1 MPLTALV
8 LSDRADV
15 VVLVATEM
23 TCPLSTWANN
33 LTRAI
38 GMLFRA
44 AGRDKRLS
52 AMNRSEIEQV
62 LRNWIG
68 EAMSPVGR
76 FVKGI
81 DPPAWV
87 AETFIA
93 WWQKRVED
101 SLDRVE
107 GSAGYLV
114 SEASELAEAASVAGV
129 QWDIHEVR
137 EALEGLREKVGD
149 LREAAGLAR
158 DPGDGR

>member
-1 MPLTALV
+1 
-8 LSDRADV
+8 
-15 VVLVATEM
+15 
-23 TCPLSTWANN
+23 
-33 LTRAI
+33 
-38 GMLFRA
+38 
-44 AGRDKRLS
+44 
-52 AMNRSEIEQV
+52 MNRSEIEQV

-76 FVKGI
+76 FAEGI

-87 AETFIA
+87 AENFIA
-93 WWQKRVED
+93 WWQKQVED
-101 SLDRVE
+101 SLARVE

-137 EALEGLREKVGD
+137 EALGELREKVGD

-158 DPGDGR
+158 DPGDGG